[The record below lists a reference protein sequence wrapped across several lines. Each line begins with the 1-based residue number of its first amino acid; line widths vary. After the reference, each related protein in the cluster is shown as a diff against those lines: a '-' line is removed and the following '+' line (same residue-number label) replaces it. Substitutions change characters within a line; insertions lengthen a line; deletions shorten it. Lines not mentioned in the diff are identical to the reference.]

1 MRIGNLQLLSFYI
14 TELKYQKDFTLKEL
28 VNDLTI
34 INQSEGFDLYVN
46 NTQLVEGQ
54 QFNIGGNYGEVNLEN
69 YTCRF
74 VANGNPVVLQRAIV
88 LLKQYKNIQQ

>member
-1 MRIGNLQLLSFYI
+1 MRIGNLQLLDFYI
-14 TELKYQKDFTLKEL
+14 TELRYDKDFAIREI

-34 INQSEGFDLYVN
+34 INQSEGYDLYVN

-54 QFNIGGNYGEVNLEN
+54 QFNIGGNYGEINLEN

-74 VANGNPVVLQRAIV
+74 VENGNPIVMKKAIV
-88 LLKQYKNIQQ
+88 LLKQYKNVIQ